1 MGEPKKMNKKYEL
14 PKLHEYRCLSSTE
27 QMAIHQMLI
36 SYVRENHRFNI
47 IMMGTAEPY
56 NLVKLISI
64 NFENEAAG
72 IWVHFETIAGEKKA
86 LPIDFLTRIEFS
98 GQQEI

>member
-1 MGEPKKMNKKYEL
+1 MSKKYRQPE
-14 PKLHEYRCLSSTE
+14 LHEYRSLTSTE

-36 SYVRENHRFNI
+36 SFVREENCRFNI
-47 IMMGTAEPY
+47 RMSGTAEPY

-64 NFENEAAG
+64 NFENEAAA
-72 IWVHFETIAGEKKA
+72 IWIHFETITGEKKA
-86 LPIDFLTRIEFS
+86 LPIDYLSRIEFS